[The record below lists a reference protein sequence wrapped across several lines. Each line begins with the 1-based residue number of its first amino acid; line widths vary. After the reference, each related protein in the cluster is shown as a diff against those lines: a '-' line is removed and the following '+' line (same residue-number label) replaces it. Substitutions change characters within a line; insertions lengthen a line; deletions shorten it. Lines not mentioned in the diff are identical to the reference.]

1 MTKIK
6 IPLYKPLIKKN
17 SNELLKNKKKIRT
30 REKSVKNF
38 VRLLWKNLKRD

>member
-17 SNELLKNKKKIRT
+17 SNELLKNKKKLEL
-30 REKSVKNF
+30 EKNQ
-38 VRLLWKNLKRD
+38 